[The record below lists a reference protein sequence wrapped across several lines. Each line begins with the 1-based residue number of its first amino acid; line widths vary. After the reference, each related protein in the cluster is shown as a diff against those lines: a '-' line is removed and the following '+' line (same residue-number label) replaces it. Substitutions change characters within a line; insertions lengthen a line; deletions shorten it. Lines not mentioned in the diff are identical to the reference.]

1 MGLWNYCVVCGERIE
16 TGQPCIGVKEESKR
30 LCGDSICLNCAK
42 IENLPEGEK
51 PASITDLLARAEAAD
66 GRCKEEKHNT
76 EYWEK
81 TAKNWESNWNSELE
95 LRKAAEARAEQA
107 ERERDA
113 AVEDLRQM
121 CVGGNTCAFCKYG
134 RGCGKQ
140 GPGRK
145 TVEPCWEW
153 RGQKEE

>member
-1 MGLWNYCVVCGERIE
+1 MCGERIE
-16 TGQPCIGVKEESKR
+16 TGQPCIGVKEESER

-113 AVEDLRQM
+113 AIADLKEIGDCEYCSGKCSNLETEYCRDCSDIGCQ
-121 CVGGNTCAFCKYG
+121 CRTCA
-134 RGCGKQ
+134 GCSN
-140 GPGRK
+140 
-145 TVEPCWEW
+145 WAW
-153 RGQKEE
+153 RGRSC